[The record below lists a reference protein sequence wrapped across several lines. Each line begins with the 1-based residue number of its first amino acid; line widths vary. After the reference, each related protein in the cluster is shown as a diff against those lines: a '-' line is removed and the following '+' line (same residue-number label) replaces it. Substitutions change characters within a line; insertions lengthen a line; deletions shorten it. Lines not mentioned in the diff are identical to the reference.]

1 MRMTDRFHFAMHTG
15 LPTAKLT
22 FYSDGPA
29 RVLHEALGRGR
40 QSRNFSRDG
49 KVANRIW

>member
-1 MRMTDRFHFAMHTG
+1 MPMTDQFHFATHAG

-29 RVLHEALGRGR
+29 RVLHEALGRG
-40 QSRNFSRDG
+40 QSRDFSRDG
-49 KVANRIW
+49 ELANL